1 MADPADTPVTAEPAP
16 ASGTEAQPEAC
27 ELACAMEA
35 GTAAPLPLH
44 PNLTDDPLV
53 QRFDQ
58 HLQVERNASAHTA
71 AAYLQDLAQFAAH
84 AFGGATPPPF
94 DWAAPDRF
102 SVRGFLVD
110 CQKGGAAPA
119 TTRRKLS
126 AVRTFYTFLIREG
139 HVARN
144 PCAGLRGPRLARRL
158 PDVLTVQ
165 QVAALLQA
173 PLADLQARQARSGV
187 PPPPIEAYAA
197 WRDAAIFEVLYS
209 TGARVA
215 EAAALTRAA
224 ADLDEAIVRLR
235 GKGRKER
242 LGALGRP
249 AVEALRQALDFAA
262 FIWPESEHPGSPVF
276 LNLRGGPL
284 TPRSIERQMKRWLAA
299 AGLPP
304 RLTPHKLRHSFA
316 THLLE
321 AGADLRSVQ
330 ELLGHASLSTTQI
343 YTHVTVE
350 RLKEVYRQ
358 AHPRA

>member
-1 MADPADTPVTAEPAP
+1 MAHPADMPATVAAMPAP
-16 ASGTEAQPEAC
+16 GAADATAS

-35 GTAAPLPLH
+35 GAVEPLPLH
-44 PNLTDDPLV
+44 PGLRSDPLV
-53 QRFDQ
+53 YFFQQ
-58 HLQVERNASAHTA
+58 HLRVERDASEHTA
-71 AAYLQDLAQFAAH
+71 AAYLQDLAQFAAL

-102 SVRGFLVD
+102 TVRGFLVD

-119 TTRRKLS
+119 TTRRKLA
-126 AVRTFYTFLIREG
+126 AVRAFYTFLIREG
-139 HVARN
+139 RVERN

-158 PDVLTVQ
+158 PHVLTVR

-173 PLADLQARQARSGV
+173 PLADLKARQERSGV

-224 ADLDEAIVRLR
+224 TDLDEAVVRLR

-262 FIWPESEHPGSPVF
+262 FIWPESARAAAPLF
-276 LNLRGGPL
+276 LNLRGGAL

-316 THLLE
+316 THLIE

-350 RLKEVYRQ
+350 HLKEIYTR